1 MTTPN
6 RQYHNLGLVVAM
18 GKNGEIGYKNNL
30 IWRIREDL
38 DFFKNTTM
46 GSYMIMG
53 RNTYNS
59 MPKNL
64 EGRKYIVLS
73 RDNNFTLDQPK
84 IVYHVIDE
92 VLSRIEQEQNSK
104 FFVVGGGMIYK
115 TFLPYLSTMYITQIE
130 DTFSLADTYFP
141 QFNEN
146 EWTKITDNLKQS
158 EEGINYRHTVLVKK
172 R

>member
-1 MTTPN
+1 MTTQN

-73 RDNNFTLDQPK
+73 RDSNFTLDQPK

-92 VLSRIEQEQNSK
+92 VLSRITQEQNSK

-115 TFLPYLSTMYITQIE
+115 AFLPYLSTMHITQIE
-130 DTFSLADTYFP
+130 DTFSIADTYFP

-146 EWTKITDNLKQS
+146 EWTKITGDLKQS